1 MGVLSAGAQPG
12 GAGLRRGVA
21 RRAGRRARA
30 TDGPCVRVRPPTLPA
45 PRAGAPLSVP
55 PVARRI
61 IIHVLLLRYHATQP
75 FSMARKDIGGPG
87 YRII

>member
-1 MGVLSAGAQPG
+1 
-12 GAGLRRGVA
+12 VA
-21 RRAGRRARA
+21 RARRARA
-30 TDGPCVRVRPPTLPA
+30 AARACGCAPPTLPA
-45 PRAGAPLSVP
+45 PRAGAPLSAP